1 MKSQTLLT
9 IAALLIGS
17 SLARKS
23 YLVKQE
29 HFKMVPR
36 VMADD
41 PNCESCAYKT
51 DEDEVCLEYEFQW
64 KLGWE
69 WSQDMI
75 QNDRYDLRLDILSNQ
90 KMHLR
95 PIISFPRFIFNQY
108 DLTVDEFNIQ
118 YSIQMKLYYL
128 YPTEG
133 DKLCVNLFFNVEEVP
148 VKFQQII
155 KLQDCYTLLVKCL
168 YDWSQWTG
176 KDAKFFDNCEQSSK
190 EEIIMFEKDIEELT
204 SYQLGTE
211 SEPLQKR
218 GQKCS
223 PQIDIIPLLPQ
234 NPVSTTLVMNA
245 LSWMGLGRL
254 NGNLIDIKGKSD
266 HAPSGNTIKSHQ

>member
-1 MKSQTLLT
+1 
-9 IAALLIGS
+9 
-17 SLARKS
+17 
-23 YLVKQE
+23 
-29 HFKMVPR
+29 
-36 VMADD
+36 
-41 PNCESCAYKT
+41 
-51 DEDEVCLEYEFQW
+51 
-64 KLGWE
+64 
-69 WSQDMI
+69 
-75 QNDRYDLRLDILSNQ
+75 
-90 KMHLR
+90 MHMR

-108 DLTVDEFNIQ
+108 DFTVDEFNIQ

-128 YPTEG
+128 YPEEG
-133 DKLCVNLFFNVEEVP
+133 DKLCVNMFFNVEEMP

-190 EEIIMFEKDIEELT
+190 EEIIMFEKDIEELE

-211 SEPLQKR
+211 SEALQR
-218 GQKCS
+218 QGQKCS

-234 NPVSTTLVMNA
+234 NPVSTKLVMNA

-266 HAPSGNTIKSHQ
+266 HASSGNTIKSHQQTQGADLSFSLW